1 MKPVISELAR
11 ALDKACRIFVDLF
24 LFSFFFLFYFL
35 FSSSLSP
42 PPPPQERSRKWR
54 KHRDVRRELSK
65 AFRKLS
71 SPWIVTHE
79 MRLGRSSAN
88 YSQHL
93 AIWVRD
99 QLRFNSRGYFRVPFQ
114 VKWFELGSISFFV
127 IDCLFSII
135 NDYNFLLL
143 LFFNFIYIDYL
154 FYYIL

>member
-24 LFSFFFLFYFL
+24 LFSFSFLFYFL

-99 QLRFNSRGYFRVPFQ
+99 QLRFNSSRIF
-114 VKWFELGSISFFV
+114 SSSFLSEMIWIG
-127 IDCLFSII
+127 IDFFLRCLFSII
-135 NDYNFLLL
+135 NDCNFSLLL
-143 LFFNFIYIDYL
+143 LNFLYINYL
-154 FYYIL
+154 CYYIL

>member
-11 ALDKACRIFVDLF
+11 ALDRGLQDLCGFV
-24 LFSFFFLFYFL
+24 SFFFFF
-35 FSSSLSP
+35 FSLLWRSRV
-42 PPPPQERSRKWR
+42 QERLRKWR

-93 AIWVRD
+93 AIECVISCD
-99 QLRFNSRGYFRVPFQ
+99 STGGYFRVPLWVEFLNRD
-114 VKWFELGSISFFV
+114 WFLSSATAFLIFFF
-127 IDCLFSII
+127 IGKTNKKENSSKFS
-135 NDYNFLLL
+135 NYSN
-143 LFFNFIYIDYL
+143 
-154 FYYIL
+154 